1 MKTIALID
9 LSSIIHP
16 IYHMTGTDPNPDAA
30 SNAAVARV
38 HALATGHDHVA
49 VCCESGRSI
58 RKEIDPAYKAN
69 RPERDEI
76 LKHQIGL
83 AIDQL
88 KRDGFPCWSVDGYE
102 ADDVIATAT
111 MRALAIDAET
121 EVLIVTGDKDLLQL
135 VGPRVKAKSVQTG
148 DVRGEEGVFE
158 RFKVRPDQILDY
170 LTLVGDSSDN
180 IKGVPGVGGVKAADL
195 LTRFQSLDQLYAG
208 LDRDGAATMQI
219 QPATAKALAEFRPN
233 LERTRK
239 LIALETGL
247 DIPFDDLLKPRVS
260 EAAVAFEAEVAA
272 QPTTAERIAEDIDAA
287 MGGATAAPVTPT
299 TSTAA
304 PVPPAIAVAPAT
316 NGNGAMVRAADEVL
330 APAPAEWERQL
341 DPRSLNDAKRLALD
355 MHASKMFAAYGSAP
369 AVLAVVMA
377 GRELGLPAM
386 ASLRSFHNIEGKITM
401 SAAAMVAVILKSGLA
416 EYFEPVSF
424 SEVEATYETK
434 RKGARGPVRLTYTI
448 DQALKAGYGGA
459 AKNGGAFKPDS
470 AWFKT
475 PRPMCVSRASSELA
489 RMVYGDILAGLY
501 TPEELTDA
509 REASR
514 G

>member
-16 IYHMTGTDPNPDAA
+16 IYHMTGTDPNPDAT

-272 QPTTAERIAEDIDAA
+272 QPTTAERIAEDIAAA
-287 MGGATAAPVTPT
+287 MPDAPPAAPAPTVTNVTGPV
-299 TSTAA
+299 TA
-304 PVPPAIAVAPAT
+304 PSGPAQGP
-316 NGNGAMVRAADEVL
+316 GAMVHVADEVL
-330 APAPAEWERQL
+330 APPPAEWERQL

-355 MHASKMFAAYGSAP
+355 MHASKMFSAYGSP
-369 AVLAVVMA
+369 QAVLSTVMV

-386 ASLRSFHNIEGKITM
+386 ASLRSIHNIEGKHSL
-401 SAAAMVAVILKSGLA
+401 SAALMVAIVLKSGMA
-416 EYFEPVSF
+416 EYFEV
-424 SEVEATYETK
+424 VEISDTSVTFETK
-434 RKGARGPVRLTYTI
+434 RKGARGPVKLTHTI
-448 DQALKAGYGGA
+448 EMARTAWPKA
-459 AKNGGAFKPDS
+459 KTDWEKAFLASGWGRNPTDMLV
-470 AWFKT
+470 A
-475 PRPMCVSRASSELA
+475 RASSRLA
-489 RMVYGDILAGLY
+489 RLVYPDLLASLY
-501 TPEELTDA
+501 TPEELA
-509 REASR
+509 EIRENGR